1 MSASHAALLIRRLNL
16 IVIGAITI
24 GIPITISVITS
35 DVVTNHSDCE
45 SRSEIPNLQ
54 KLRSY
59 LKISFIDFLV
69 P

>member
-1 MSASHAALLIRRLNL
+1 MPPSRLSASHAALLIRRLNL

-45 SRSEIPNLQ
+45 SRSYSIFNGLTLNLCP
-54 KLRSY
+54 LT
-59 LKISFIDFLV
+59 F
-69 P
+69 